1 MHFKLWSKL
10 SNINII
16 QYWYSKHGEW
26 LVPFYSVV
34 IIDNWIIYETNEPW
48 MCHCTTLTTT
58 FWIRIV
64 CAHLTPSSLHIFI
77 KVMHKSYELSA
88 KIMPCFL
95 YYFRQTSGT
104 HQGSTGPETYLTVVF
119 HAILSAKFKPDKD
132 THVFIQGERPIFW
145 GWKKNT
151 IELTQE
157 K

>member
-34 IIDNWIIYETNEPW
+34 RIIYETNDPW
-48 MCHCTTLTTT
+48 MCHYTTLTTT

-64 CAHLTPSSLHIFI
+64 CAHLTRSNLHICI
-77 KVMHKSYELSA
+77 KVLCKSYKLSA
-88 KIMPCFL
+88 KIIPCSL

-132 THVFIQGERPIFW
+132 TRVFIQGECPIFW
-145 GWKKNT
+145 GWNKNP